1 MIEKLPAS
9 NSASD
14 RAPLP
19 PPDAAGRRATL
30 AYTAPFLVFVGFM
43 AIKVALHPPAHW
55 YYPAQFLAVLLTFGV
70 VSRPVLRFRT
80 AFPLASIGIG
90 VAVFLIWIG
99 PDVLWGYRHHWLFDN
114 SITGSPVSTI
124 APALKRNVIFIVLRV
139 AASVALVPVLEELF
153 WRGWLMR
160 WLIDKDFLKVPLG
173 TYARAAFWIVA
184 VLFASEHG
192 PYWEVGLAAGI
203 FYNWWMVHTRNL
215 ADCMLAHAVTNGL
228 LSVYVLTTGQWQYWL

>member
-1 MIEKLPAS
+1 
-9 NSASD
+9 
-14 RAPLP
+14 
-19 PPDAAGRRATL
+19 
-30 AYTAPFLVFVGFM
+30 M
-43 AIKVALHPPAHW
+43 AIEAAIHLPAHW
-55 YYPAQFLAVLLTFGV
+55 YYPARFLAVLLTFGL
-70 VSRPVLRFRT
+70 VSRPVLSFRA

-90 VAVFLIWIG
+90 IAVFLIWIG
-99 PDVLWGYRHHWLFDN
+99 PDLLFGYRHYWLFDN
-114 SITGSPVSTI
+114 SITGTAASSV
-124 APALKRNVIFIVLRV
+124 APALRQNVMFVVLRV
-139 AASVALVPVLEELF
+139 ASSVALVPVLEELF

-160 WLIDKDFLKVPLG
+160 WLIDQDFQKVPLG

-203 FYNWWMVHTRNL
+203 VYNWWIIHTRNL

>member
-1 MIEKLPAS
+1 M
-9 NSASD
+9 NTVSASQTASD
-14 RAPLP
+14 G
-19 PPDAAGRRATL
+19 AAGRRGTL
-30 AYTAPFLVFVGFM
+30 AYIAPFLVFVGCL
-43 AIKVALHPPAHW
+43 AIKAAFHPAAHW
-55 YYPAQFLAVLLTFGV
+55 YYPAQFLAVLLTIGL
-70 VSRPVLRFRT
+70 VSRPVLHFRA

-90 VAVFLIWIG
+90 IAVFLIWIG
-99 PDVLWGYRHHWLFDN
+99 PDVLWGYRHHWLFEN
-114 SITGSPVSTI
+114 AVTGTPVSSI
-124 APALKRNVIFIVLRV
+124 APALRQNVIFVLLRV

-173 TYARAAFWIVA
+173 TYAPAAFWIVA

-203 FYNWWMVHTRNL
+203 VYNWWMVHTRNL

-228 LSVYVLTTGQWQYWL
+228 LAAYVLTTGQWQYWL